1 MRHIAILDKA
11 PIVSG
16 KSSIPD
22 GAVNGNGDLGV
33 ILGTYAEGMR
43 IFLCKCDVW
52 MGMERAESGGLHPLG
67 VVDIPVPAALYEHY
81 YVQQDMDKGELRCT
95 FSDGARC
102 CGVHLRVC
110 KTKNAVMIESVGDVP
125 ITPTL
130 RLTDDAE
137 DGVFGEFCEKGMPGI
152 FRSFAGEEYLFET
165 HAFAVLKT
173 VSNTQWAVWAATNH
187 DTEHPKQLCLQEA
200 VATDADRFAQ
210 LLRAHDEAWTAF
222 WQKSS
227 FTLSDEK
234 LENGWYASQYLLA
247 CCAGNRHFAP
257 GLYGNFVTVE
267 HPNWHS
273 DYHLNYNYQAP
284 FYAACSSNHTELTDC
299 YHGPLEDFLERGKA
313 FAAEFG
319 CRGVLYPVGIGPL
332 GICTEMQKKLPHW
345 FLRLFLG
352 QKSNAIHPA
361 DILIFRWRSTRDTA
375 YARAHAYPYI
385 KECLTFFEDYAV
397 IENGF
402 LTIPKDAAHEV
413 PYYKADFSEKKY
425 KYIHDKNNVLTL
437 GLLRMCLAAAVD
449 MAQALGVDA
458 DRQSRWQEM
467 LALLPPF
474 PTCRR
479 RGRKVFRYT
488 QSGQRWNDSND
499 VGLQHVYPCG
509 AVGLSSEPELL
520 KIARNT
526 FRMKA
531 AYCFDDGNAV
541 SSFFPMAA
549 RLGITPERIVRKL
562 HTMIDRRYQPN
573 FIPTYAGGCLENCPI
588 VAATLNEMALQ
599 SHEGIVR
606 LFPVWDKKIDARFEN
621 LRADGAFLVSASMR
635 AGQVC
640 DVRIVSE
647 QGSMLCL
654 QNPYKKTALQM
665 QDGSVRVFETTTITI
680 STKPGD
686 VLCVR
691 AL

>member
-1 MRHIAILDKA
+1 MKHIAVLDQK
-11 PIVSG
+11 PVFSG
-16 KSSIPD
+16 KQSIPD
-22 GAVNGNGDLGV
+22 GAVNGNGDLGI
-33 ILGTYAEGMR
+33 ILGSFADGLRVY
-43 IFLCKCDVW
+43 LCKCDVW
-52 MGMERAESGGLHPLG
+52 MGVEREESGGLHPLG
-67 VVDIPVPAALYEHY
+67 VVDIPVPAALYAHY

-102 CGVHLRVC
+102 CAVHLRVC
-110 KTKNAVMIESVGDVP
+110 KTKNAVMIESVGDVN
-125 ITPTL
+125 ITPSL
-130 RLTDDAE
+130 HLTDDAE

-173 VSNTQWAVWAATNH
+173 VSDTQWAVWTATNH
-187 DTEHPKQLCLQEA
+187 DTEDPKHTCLQNA
-200 VATDADRFAQ
+200 AAMDAAQ
-210 LLRAHDEAWTAF
+210 YAALKAAHYAAWEAF

-227 FTLSDEK
+227 FTLSDEE

-247 CCAGNRHFAP
+247 ICAGNPRFAP

-284 FYAACSSNHTELTDC
+284 FYAACSSNHVELTDC

-361 DILIFRWRSTRDTA
+361 DILVFRWRSTRDTA

-385 KECLTFFEDYAV
+385 KECLAFFEDYAV
-397 IENGF
+397 TENGF
-402 LTIPKDAAHEV
+402 LTVPKDAVHEV
-413 PYYKADFSEKKY
+413 PYYRENFSEKKY
-425 KYIHDKNNVLTL
+425 KFIHDKNNVLTL

-449 MAQALGVDA
+449 MAQALGLDEA
-458 DRQSRWQEM
+458 EGEKWRQM
-467 LALLPPF
+467 LQTLPPF
-474 PTCRR
+474 PTYRR

-509 AVGLSSEPELL
+509 AVGLSSEPKLL

-531 AYCFDDGNAV
+531 AHCFDDDNAV

-549 RLGITPERIVRKL
+549 RLGIAPERIVREL
-562 HTMIDRRYQPN
+562 HTMMRKRCQQNRI
-573 FIPTYAGGCLENCPI
+573 FTFAGGCLENCSI
-588 VAATLNEMALQ
+588 AASTLNEMALQ

-606 LFPVWDKKIDARFEN
+606 LFPVWDKTIDARFEN

-635 AGQVC
+635 GGTVC

-647 QGSMLCL
+647 RGETLHL
-654 QNPYKKTALQM
+654 LNPYKKTALQM
-665 QDGSVRVFETTTITI
+665 QDGSVRIFETTTITI
-680 STKPGD
+680 PTKPGD

>member
-1 MRHIAILDKA
+1 MKHIAVLDKA
-11 PIVSG
+11 PITSG

-52 MGMERAESGGLHPLG
+52 MGVERADSGGLRPLG
-67 VVDIPVPAALYEHY
+67 VLDVPVPAELYNHY
-81 YVQQDMDKGELRCT
+81 HVEQDMDRGELRCV
-95 FSDGARC
+95 FAQGERC
-102 CGVHLRVC
+102 CSIFVRVC
-110 KTKNAVMIESVGDVP
+110 KTENVVLLEAVGNVP
-125 ITPTL
+125 TQPVL
-130 RLTDDAE
+130 RLTPDAE
-137 DGVFGEFCEKGMPGI
+137 DGEFGTFFENGTPGI
-152 FRSFAGEEYLFET
+152 FRSFSGADYRFAT
-165 HAFAVLKT
+165 HAYAVLKT
-173 VSNTQWAVWAATNH
+173 VSDTQWAVWAATNH
-187 DTEHPKQLCLQEA
+187 DTENPKQLCLREA
-200 VATDADRFAQ
+200 VATDAERFAQ
-210 LLRAHDEAWTAF
+210 LLQAHDEAWAAF
-222 WQKSS
+222 WQKSA
-227 FTLSDEK
+227 FFLSDET

-257 GLYGNFVTVE
+257 GLYANFVTVE

-299 YHGPLEDFLERGKA
+299 YHGPLEDFLARGRD
-313 FAAEFG
+313 FAQKLN
-319 CRGVLYPVGIGPL
+319 CRGILYPVGIGPL
-332 GICTEMQKKLPHW
+332 GLCTEMQKELPHW
-345 FLRLFLG
+345 FERLFLG

-361 DILIFRWRSTRDTA
+361 DIMVFRWRSTRDTD
-375 YARAHAYPYI
+375 YAKAHAYPYI

-397 IENGF
+397 TENGF
-402 LTIPKDAAHEV
+402 LTVSKDAAHEV

-425 KYIHDKNNVLTL
+425 KFIHDKNNVLTL

-449 MAQALGVDA
+449 MAQALGLDEA
-458 DRQSRWQEM
+458 EREKWRQM
-467 LALLPPF
+467 LQKLPPF

-479 RGRKVFRYT
+479 WGRKVFRYT
-488 QSGQRWNDSND
+488 QSGQRWNGNGD

-509 AVGLSSEPELL
+509 AVGLSCEPKLL
-520 KIARNT
+520 KIARTT

-541 SSFFPMAA
+541 SSFYPMAA
-549 RLGITPERIVRKL
+549 RLGVSPERIVRKL
-562 HTMIDRRYQPN
+562 HTMIDKRYQSN

-588 VAATLNEMALQ
+588 VASTLNEMALQ
-599 SHEGIVR
+599 SHEGILR

-635 AGQVC
+635 AGEVC

-654 QNPYKKTALQM
+654 QNPYKKTALQK
-665 QDGSVRVFETTTITI
+665 QDGTCQIFESQTVSMPTER
-680 STKPGD
+680 GD
-686 VLCVR
+686 VIRVY
-691 AL
+691 AV

>member
-1 MRHIAILDKA
+1 MRHIATLDKA

-67 VVDIPVPAALYEHY
+67 VVDIPVPAALYAHY

-110 KTKNAVMIESVGDVP
+110 KTKNAVMIESVGDVN
-125 ITPTL
+125 ITPSL
-130 RLTDDAE
+130 HLTDDAE

-173 VSNTQWAVWAATNH
+173 VSNAQWAVWAATNH

-227 FTLSDEK
+227 FTLSDEE

-332 GICTEMQKKLPHW
+332 GLCTEMQKTLPHW

-361 DILIFRWRSTRDTA
+361 DILVFRWRSTRDTA

-449 MAQALGVDA
+449 MAQALGLDEA
-458 DRQSRWQEM
+458 EGEKWRRM
-467 LALLPPF
+467 LQKLPPF

-488 QSGQRWNDSND
+488 QSGQRWNDSGD

-606 LFPVWDKKIDARFEN
+606 LFPVWDKTIDARFEN

-635 AGQVC
+635 AGEVC

-647 QGSMLCL
+647 RGETLHL
-654 QNPYKKTALQM
+654 LNPYKKTALQM